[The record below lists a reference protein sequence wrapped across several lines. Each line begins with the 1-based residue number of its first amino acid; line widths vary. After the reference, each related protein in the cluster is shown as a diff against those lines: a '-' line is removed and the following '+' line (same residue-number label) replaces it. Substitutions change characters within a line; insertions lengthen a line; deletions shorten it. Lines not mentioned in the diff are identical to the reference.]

1 MNVREVVWQAGAPV
15 RWLAIGAICG
25 YRFVLAGSLGGHCRF
40 SPSCSH
46 YAEDAIRSH
55 GLFRG
60 LALGTWRILRCNPF
74 GAGGI
79 DPVPQRWAVHDAVIR
94 RATVP
99 KTVARKPVVRKAGV
113 T

>member
-15 RWLAIGAICG
+15 RWLAVGAIRG

-46 YAEDAIRSH
+46 YAEEAIRAH
-55 GLFRG
+55 GLLRG
-60 LALGTWRILRCNPF
+60 VALGTWRILRCNPF

-79 DPVPQRWAVHDAVIR
+79 EPVPQRVAAHDAVIQS
-94 RATVP
+94 ASEP
-99 KTVARKPVVRKAGV
+99 NAVARKPVVRKAGV
-113 T
+113 A

>member
-1 MNVREVVWQAGAPV
+1 MNVREVVWHAGAPV
-15 RWLAIGAICG
+15 RWLAVGAIRG
-25 YRFVLAGSLGGHCRF
+25 YRIVLAGSLGGHCRF

-79 DPVPQRWAVHDAVIR
+79 DPVPQRVAAHDAVIR
-94 RATVP
+94 SATEP
-99 KTVARKPVVRKAGV
+99 KAVARKPAIRKAGV